1 MSAIVNFLFR
11 HREKHMEAL
20 KELLDGDTF
29 IKRVT
34 GEENSTKL
42 YA

>member
-1 MSAIVNFLFR
+1 MLYRIVSSAF
-11 HREKHMEAL
+11 MDAL

-34 GEENSTKL
+34 GQENSARL

>member
-1 MSAIVNFLFR
+1 MSGIVNFLFR
-11 HREKHMEAL
+11 YRDKYMDHVR
-20 KELLDGDTF
+20 ELLDGDTF

-34 GEENSTKL
+34 GQETSTKL

>member
-11 HREKHMEAL
+11 HRDKHMDAL
-20 KELLDGDTF
+20 KELLDGDSF

-34 GEENSTKL
+34 GQETSTKL